1 MSDLFLL
8 KNSIEGDSNT
18 LNKNVSK
25 MNKMIDLLEKENKK
39 LREKYNISSDNI
51 LSSEGLIDQKQELYN
66 EKILNLIF
74 LIVGTIGIVVMNYK
88 EK

>member
-1 MSDLFLL
+1 
-8 KNSIEGDSNT
+8 
-18 LNKNVSK
+18 

-74 LIVGTIGIVVMNYK
+74 LILGVISIGVMNYK

>member
-1 MSDLFLL
+1 
-8 KNSIEGDSNT
+8 
-18 LNKNVSK
+18 

>member
-1 MSDLFLL
+1 
-8 KNSIEGDSNT
+8 
-18 LNKNVSK
+18 
-25 MNKMIDLLEKENKK
+25 MIDWLEKENKNLK
-39 LREKYNISSDNI
+39 ENYNISSNDI

-74 LIVGTIGIVVMNYK
+74 LILGVITIGVMNYK